1 MRVFLAYFRAHPWQ
15 RRALTG
21 LLAAIVG
28 FGVALLMLPWV
39 EDLQLI
45 AALGSGDAD
54 RRTRAVA
61 LAAMRA
67 RDRPAFLRRL
77 EAALDSPDDAR
88 FAAAAEVLERIKRF
102 PPPGRGGDCQDRL
115 WRVKLAAADDPESI
129 AQRLV
134 SVHELVRGG
143 RDNEHAR
150 AALALAAGDAE
161 PEVRSAAALLAAR
174 LGDDAALGTLLGDKE
189 ASVRAAAALDAAL
202 AGRTALTSRI
212 SQIFQ
217 NAQADAEKADAAY
230 ALARLAPGE
239 HAGQIAQAVVQAQ
252 RDGRDDLLEKLLHVA
267 ALPKMYD
274 RAVAGLREQDL
285 KADTTAAAV
294 MQVFRFA
301 GSGDK
306 SPPHMALVAA
316 GKMQLVAARPHVL
329 AAVKAIVDADKSKL
343 TTADAQRLA
352 AAVNAAGRLGAA
364 PPTFA
369 GVMKKLWHPGTSLAM
384 ILSAEALAQA
394 GPDPAMTSDQIVA
407 LLTQAAGQEGTSLQA
422 AAAAVAIFR
431 HAPDKAAEHLRTAC
445 ESQAWLVGDY
455 VAWNLARSD
464 DKEAARRL
472 AESFLAADERNEGVA
487 SAGAMLLA
495 MLARGTDRAP
505 QVEKALLDRLRAG
518 PLGPLRDP
526 YLAGSY
532 KGALLVLGHGRFADG
547 IIAMVRTTDFPWSRG
562 LTALLLAGKAEGLD
576 LVLGA
581 AAGSAEEIDSV
592 LTGWMMCRVYPAVVE
607 GLPPYDID
615 APAAVRY
622 WQCRILRDYYLI
634 HRRAILDRMRP

>member
-1 MRVFLAYFRAHPWQ
+1 MTGPVRQAYTAAMRVLLAYFRANPWQ
-15 RRALTG
+15 RRALTV

-39 EDLQLI
+39 EDLRLI

-54 RRTRAVA
+54 RRAGAVA

-67 RDRPAFLRRL
+67 GDRPAFLRRL

-88 FAAAAEVLERIKRF
+88 FAAAAEALGRIKRF

-115 WRVKLAAADDPESI
+115 WRVKLAAGGDPQSI
-129 AQRLV
+129 ALRLV
-134 SVHELVRGG
+134 SVHELVRAG

-161 PEVRSAAALLAAR
+161 PEVRAAAALLAAR
-174 LGDDAALGTLLGDKE
+174 LGDDAALTKLLGDKE

-202 AGRTALTSRI
+202 AGRTALTGPI
-212 SQIFQ
+212 AKVFQ

-230 ALARLAPGE
+230 ALARLAPGDY
-239 HAGQIAQAVVQAQ
+239 AGQIAQAVVQAQ
-252 RDGRDDLLEKLLHVA
+252 REGKDELLGKLLHVA

-274 RAVAGLREQDL
+274 PALAGLREQDL

-301 GSGDK
+301 GGGGK

-316 GKMQLVAARPHVL
+316 GKMQLVTARPHVL
-329 AAVKAIVDADKSKL
+329 AVIKGIVDADKSKL

-352 AAVNAAGRLGAA
+352 AAVNAAGRLDAA

-369 GVMKKLWHPGTSLAM
+369 GVMKELWHPRTGLAM

-394 GPDPAMTSDQIVA
+394 GPGPAMTSDQIVA

-445 ESQAWLVGDY
+445 ESQAWLVG
-455 VAWNLARSD
+455 VT
-464 DKEAARRL
+464 
-472 AESFLAADERNEGVA
+472 

-495 MLARGTDRAP
+495 MLARGTARAP
-505 QVEKALLDRLRAG
+505 GAEKAMLDRLRGG
-518 PLGPLRDP
+518 PLGPERDP

-532 KGALLVLGHGRFADG
+532 KCALLALGHQEFADETV
-547 IIAMVRTTDFPWSRG
+547 AMVRTSDFPRSRG
-562 LTALLLAGKAEGLD
+562 LTALLLAGRAEGLD

-592 LTGWMMCRVYPAVVE
+592 LTGWLMCRVYPAVVE

-615 APAAVRY
+615 APAAVRL